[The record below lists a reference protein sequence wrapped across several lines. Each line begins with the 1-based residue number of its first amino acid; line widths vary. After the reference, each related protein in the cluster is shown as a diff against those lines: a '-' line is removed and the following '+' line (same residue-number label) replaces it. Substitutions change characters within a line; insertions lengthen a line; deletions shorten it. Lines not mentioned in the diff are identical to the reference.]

1 MLRLLDEL
9 VLFVRRRAPGARG
22 RLAYRALQSVLAPN
36 LARAPV
42 PRRHGQRS

>member
-22 RLAYRALQSVLAPN
+22 RLAYRALQSVLATN
-36 LARAPV
+36 IARAPV
-42 PRRHGQRS
+42 ARRHGQRS